1 MELANLIWFLALVLL
16 LLVINILIDAI
27 IRSLEEKPLGQQSEF
42 DAAISDTC
50 RIMVMVCLVA
60 ITGTLETCRN
70 FLTENRILLSV
81 FCVMYGF
88 SLISLCD
95 NAGCVCLVRIVCIGR
110 MIFIDET
117 IGESK
122 VRILLLTAT
131 MLAGSGYNLAFV
143 LVDDVTSG
151 TAVTLLTA
159 QLKVSGSSMLNRSF
173 HCRNNLES

>member
-1 MELANLIWFLALVLL
+1 MNAF
-16 LLVINILIDAI
+16 
-27 IRSLEEKPLGQQSEF
+27 G
-42 DAAISDTC
+42 
-50 RIMVMVCLVA
+50 
-60 ITGTLETCRN
+60 
-70 FLTENRILLSV
+70 
-81 FCVMYGF
+81 
-88 SLISLCD
+88 LISLCD

-122 VRILLLTAT
+122 VRILLLTVT
-131 MLAGSGYNLAFV
+131 MLAGSGSNLAFV

>member
-1 MELANLIWFLALVLL
+1 MELVNFIWLLSFVLL

-50 RIMVMVCLVA
+50 RILRLYGTMVMVCLVA

-122 VRILLLTAT
+122 V
-131 MLAGSGYNLAFV
+131 
-143 LVDDVTSG
+143 
-151 TAVTLLTA
+151 
-159 QLKVSGSSMLNRSF
+159 
-173 HCRNNLES
+173 